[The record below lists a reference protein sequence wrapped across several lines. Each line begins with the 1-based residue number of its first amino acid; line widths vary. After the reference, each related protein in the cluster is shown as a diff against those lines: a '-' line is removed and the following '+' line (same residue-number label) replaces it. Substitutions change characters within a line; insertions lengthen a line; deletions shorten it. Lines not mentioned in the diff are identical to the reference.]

1 MMSRARGFAPSSWT
15 CASLISSALL
25 SGCAASPSCSTQLS
39 LKTPQSEWAS
49 VAQVT
54 REDAEKLA
62 RNRLNAGPF
71 GQVIASDL
79 RSNAGCLIWSV
90 GLRLHGESG
99 LTNVQIDAG
108 DGHVL
113 MVTHETDF
121 GTDSVP
127 TQF

>member
-1 MMSRARGFAPSSWT
+1 MSRACRFALSYWT
-15 CASLISSALL
+15 CASLIPSVLL
-25 SGCAASPSCSTQLS
+25 YGCAASPSCSTQLS
-39 LKTPQSEWAS
+39 LKTPPSEWAS
-49 VAQVT
+49 VARVT

-62 RNRLNAGPF
+62 RNRLNVGPF
-71 GQVIASDL
+71 GQVIASEL

-90 GLRLHGESG
+90 GLRLQGESG

-108 DGHVL
+108 DGNVL
-113 MVTHETDF
+113 MVTHESDL